1 MKPHQLTMATT
12 ISVPSEYAASFLLAG
27 FGASRIPRP
36 FGSLFADPVE
46 CLRSV
51 IISIGVRLCEMA
63 ARHSEERQ

>member
-46 CLRSV
+46 C
-51 IISIGVRLCEMA
+51 
-63 ARHSEERQ
+63 